1 MVGFLVLL
9 CYFLFLPALVVP
21 VLWGVWLLCMKI
33 KRRSCLNPFS
43 VIDFITPIVTVL
55 IWGGIDAYF
64 FGVHKRMGNFIELIG
79 LGGIWALLI
88 LLRLFVLFV
97 SPCKKKWPFALWA
110 NLCVIILSVICAFA
124 IPATIE

>member
-1 MVGFLVLL
+1 MVGYLILL
-9 CYFLFLPALVVP
+9 YYFLFLPALGVP

-33 KRRSCLNPFS
+33 KRGCCLNPFS
-43 VIDFITPIVTVL
+43 VIDLITPIVTVL

-64 FGVHKRMGNFIELIG
+64 LSAHKRMGNFIELLG

-97 SPCKKKWPFALWA
+97 CPCKKKWPFALWA
-110 NLCVIILSVICAFA
+110 NLCVIILSVIFAFA